1 MQQSNRSDDFTSIQN
16 TPNSQ
21 ARNSGSKLD
30 NIKTTVA
37 EKLESAA
44 DALRQKSGQN
54 SARAGYVNQVSDL
67 LGNAADYVRGIEPAQ
82 IKSDIQQQV
91 HSNPGRSLLIA
102 GAAGLA
108 LGILLRRR

>member
-1 MQQSNRSDDFTSIQN
+1 MQQRNQSEDFTSIQN
-16 TPNSQ
+16 SEQ
-21 ARNSGSKLD
+21 SRARNSGSKID
-30 NIKTTVA
+30 QIKTTVA
-37 EKLESAA
+37 DKLAGAA

-54 SARAGYVNQVSDL
+54 SARAGYANQASDWL
-67 LGNAADYVRGIEPAQ
+67 NSAADYVRDIEPAQ
-82 IKSDIQQQV
+82 IKSDLQQQV

>member
-1 MQQSNRSDDFTSIQN
+1 MQQTNRADDFTSIQN
-16 TPNSQ
+16 TPHSQ
-21 ARNSGSKLD
+21 ASNSGSKFD

-37 EKLESAA
+37 DKLKSAA

-54 SARAGYVNQVSDL
+54 SARAGYVNQASDWL
-67 LGNAADYVRGIEPAQ
+67 NQTADYVRGIEPAQ

>member
-1 MQQSNRSDDFTSIQN
+1 MQQTDRSDDFTSIQN
-16 TPNSQ
+16 TPPSQ
-21 ARNSGSKLD
+21 ARNSGSKFD
-30 NIKTTVA
+30 NIKATVA
-37 EKLESAA
+37 DKLKSAA
-44 DALRQKSGQN
+44 DTLRQKSGQN
-54 SARAGYVNQVSDL
+54 SATAGYANQASDWL
-67 LGNAADYVRGIEPAQ
+67 NHSADYVRDIDPAQ

>member
-1 MQQSNRSDDFTSIQN
+1 MQQTNYSDDFTSIQN
-16 TPNSQ
+16 REPSQ
-21 ARNSGSKLD
+21 TSNSGSKVD
-30 NIKTTVA
+30 QIKTTVA
-37 EKLESAA
+37 DKLASAA

-54 SARAGYVNQVSDL
+54 SARAGYANQASDWL
-67 LGNAADYVRGIEPAQ
+67 SSASDYVRGIEPAQ
-82 IKSDIQQQV
+82 IKSDLQQQV

>member
-1 MQQSNRSDDFTSIQN
+1 MQQTDRADDFTSIQN
-16 TPNSQ
+16 TAQSQ

-37 EKLESAA
+37 DKLESAA
-44 DALRQKSGQN
+44 EALRQKSGQSSN
-54 SARAGYVNQVSDL
+54 RAGYVNQASDWL
-67 LGNAADYVRGIEPAQ
+67 NQTADYVRGIEPAQ

>member
-1 MQQSNRSDDFTSIQN
+1 MQQTNYSDDLTSVQN
-16 TPNSQ
+16 RETSQ
-21 ARNSGSKLD
+21 ARNSGSKAD
-30 NIKTTVA
+30 QIKATVA
-37 EKLESAA
+37 DKLAGAA

-54 SARAGYVNQVSDL
+54 SARAGYANQASDWL
-67 LGNAADYVRGIEPAQ
+67 DTAADYVRGIEPAQ
-82 IKSDIQQQV
+82 IKSDLQQQV

>member
-1 MQQSNRSDDFTSIQN
+1 MQQTDRSDDFTSIQN
-16 TPNSQ
+16 TAPSQ

-37 EKLESAA
+37 DKIESAA
-44 DALRQKSGQN
+44 EALRQKSGQN
-54 SARAGYVNQVSDL
+54 SARAGYVNQASDWL
-67 LGNAADYVRGIEPAQ
+67 SQTANYVRGIEPEQ